1 MSKVKLTGKLLSIQ
15 LGRENTQIALIQKGA
30 APLHTISVPTPA
42 GAVEDG
48 VIRDQEGII
57 AMLKGA
63 LRAPEFRG
71 VRQAVFCLCSS
82 QIISQT
88 VTTPDLPAARLEK
101 LLQANVDVYF
111 PVDMR
116 NYRLLWQ
123 VIGPNPKSESGAAEL
138 QVQLWAAPQEL
149 LAGYYPV
156 ANACG
161 LAVAALDYCGRS
173 IAAAVGASFTRPVK
187 HGRSP
192 EKKKLTLTTEITF
205 RKKPK
210 ETVEEPSPAPG
221 APRQNPDTSV
231 HLVLEPDMMLMSF
244 VQEGQV
250 KMQQYIRCGQRPAD
264 QFSDLS
270 MSLEYF
276 RSLDMGRG
284 SQIRGVLSG
293 TLASDEAFTAEL
305 ADMLGISLSLLET
318 AYDPMYAL
326 CVGAAATG
334 MDFGNAALNHL
345 RKKPGRVATFLQT
358 QLWQYLLIAVG
369 GGVLAMSI
377 MSLMSD
383 RTIWQAEI
391 DALESDRQVLAIQ
404 AQQAGQYADKYEKY
418 SNIYNNYSSDWDT
431 IFGSLH
437 TNNDNL
443 VLVLNELESI
453 LPADASVLN
462 MSISEDGIQ
471 VDFACVDK
479 EQAAY
484 LIQAL
489 RALEY
494 ADLAYVS
501 NLTGGGGGAYEAP
514 PTEGSYTLYGE
525 ASSQNDPLKDMV
537 AAELTKEELIGL
549 AGSMT
554 DDDIR
559 VLESCYGKPAPALHS
574 SYASLMQNRDKKAL
588 FDQRAAALEEMLS
601 TNPFAAKLFTELVK
615 ADYERAGDGK
625 AVLFWTISDDIFDLN
640 EQGLLTE
647 ETLRNP
653 SKLRQN
659 MDLLLGILI
668 QDEKHLSD
676 TEKLIC
682 YRSSGTSKQDE
693 LLNEKHQKLEAWYV
707 YYLEVELGV
716 QQEQQLPYLN
726 VDAIIADLLDDGYL
740 DTNSNPS
747 DNTDSTKLDGKLNNL
762 VSEDAHNM
770 MAELGTE
777 EGMAKLVDKYVQ
789 NGGKTGYDYV
799 DRLITNYF
807 TTGTTG
813 NDLIDDQIAKTFES
827 GLLDKTVQGLVDDYF
842 KNGTTK
848 NDLFDAKLDAYFA
861 SGDSGNRYID
871 NIIDDYLESTALENV
886 MADLMEKYLTS
897 GNSGNPKLNPLLQD
911 YLDYEIRTSGN
922 SDLDKLFLRSLKTS
936 KVTTAIKS
944 MLNKYKSSKESG
956 STVMNKIINCYNS
969 NGTTGN
975 AYLNTLCRDV
985 LGNPTSAPSI
995 APNEELTVEMLDR
1008 YMSSGK
1014 TGNEQY
1020 DELVSRFFRD
1030 GSSGDGATDTI
1041 IEDYISN
1048 KANENKLNQKFA
1060 LYLKTGSCGNDH
1072 INAAFDNYLNN
1083 SNCKNKLLTLAV
1095 RECLESEDAEQAI
1108 NEALKAYSSDGKC
1121 QNAALSKQFDK
1132 YVQYGET
1139 DHPQLDWIIEDYM
1152 DGLIT
1157 EDNLPDLMDDYLKNN
1172 TSGNV
1177 LVDAMFDDYLTV
1189 GSTGNKALD
1198 RMIDEFLDTDE
1209 GKRIIDDAVNRFM
1222 NSFGTTT
1229 GNKTLDRVALNHF
1242 SGSSHVCGNKKLC
1255 VMFDEYYNNY
1265 NGGGNQGGETPDPII
1280 PIIPGGPTEDTR
1292 IKFSVQLTYKE
1303 ELKLVEQDR
1312 EGLNKDDKIEKLEV
1326 DN

>member
-1 MSKVKLTGKLLSIQ
+1 MSKVKLTGKLLAIQ

-63 LRAPEFRG
+63 LRTPEFRG
-71 VRQAVFCLCSS
+71 VRQVVFSLCSS

-123 VIGPNPKSESGAAEL
+123 IIGPNPKSESGAAEL

-161 LAVAALDYCGRS
+161 LSVAALDYCGRS

-187 HGRSP
+187 QGRSP

-221 APRQNPDTSV
+221 TPRQNPDTSV

-305 ADMLGISLSLLET
+305 ADMLGISVSRLET

-369 GGVLAMSI
+369 GGVLAMSV
-377 MSLMSD
+377 MSLLSD

-404 AQQAGQYADKYEKY
+404 AQQAGQYADKYDKY

-514 PTEGSYTLYGE
+514 PTEGSYTLYAD

-537 AAELTKEELIGL
+537 ASELTKEELIGL
-549 AGSMT
+549 AGSLT

-559 VLESCYGKPAPALHS
+559 VLENCYGKPAPALHS
-574 SYASLMQNRDKKAL
+574 SFASLMQNRDKKAL
-588 FDQRAAALEEMLS
+588 FNQRAAALEEMLT

-682 YRSSGTSKQDE
+682 YRSSGTSAQDA

-716 QQEQQLPYLN
+716 QQEQQLPYLD

-740 DTNSNPS
+740 DTNNNPS
-747 DNTDSTKLDGKLNNL
+747 DNTNSAKLDGKLNNL
-762 VSEDAHNM
+762 VSPEAHNM

-807 TTGTTG
+807 TTGSTG
-813 NDLIDDQIAKTFES
+813 NDLVDDQIAKTFES
-827 GLLDKTVQGLVDDYF
+827 GLLDKPVQGLVDDYF

-848 NDLFDAKLDAYFA
+848 NDLFDAKLEAYFA
-861 SGDSGNRYID
+861 TGDSGNRHINAIVDAYMD
-871 NIIDDYLESTALENV
+871 SKELESV
-886 MADLMEKYLTS
+886 MAGLMDKYLSTGAS
-897 GNSGNPKLNPLLQD
+897 GNSKLDPRLQSYFD
-911 YLDYEIRTSGN
+911 YDARTSGN
-922 SDLDKLFLRSLKTS
+922 ADLDKLFLRSLQTS
-936 KVTTAIKS
+936 KVTGSIDI
-944 MLNKYKSSKESG
+944 MLKKYKDTKASG
-956 STVMNKIINCYNS
+956 STVMDALIERYNTK
-969 NGTTGN
+969 GTTGN
-975 AYLNTLCRDV
+975 SYLDKRCRATL
-985 LGNPTSAPSI
+985 GSPTSAPAT
-995 APNEELTVEMLDR
+995 APTTALTTAMLDS
-1008 YMSSGK
+1008 YMASGD
-1014 TGNEQY
+1014 TGNATLNTMV
-1020 DELVSRFFRD
+1020 DKFFTTGD
-1030 GSSGDGATDTI
+1030 SGDGGTNTI
-1041 IEDYISN
+1041 IEEYLS
-1048 KANENKLNQKFA
+1048 AAENEKTLDRKFA
-1060 LYLKTGSCGNDH
+1060 LYLKNGTCDISALDT
-1072 INAAFDNYLNN
+1072 AFTNYLGKRETGNRVLNVALRESLERDAVVEAVELALDDYAPDGKTKN
-1083 SNCKNKLLTLAV
+1083 SNLGA
-1095 RECLESEDAEQAI
+1095 
-1108 NEALKAYSSDGKC
+1108 
-1121 QNAALSKQFDK
+1121 QFDLYRK
-1132 YVQYGET
+1132 YGET

-1152 DGLIT
+1152 DGLIA
-1157 EDNLPDLMDDYLKNN
+1157 EDNLPKLMDAYLKNN
-1172 TSGNV
+1172 TSGNIF
-1177 LVDAMFDDYLTV
+1177 VDTLFENYLRTGSCGDTSLDRMFDEFLKSDEGRQMMDDAFNRFTKYY
-1189 GSTGNKALD
+1189 STGNDVLD
-1198 RMIDEFLDTDE
+1198 DLAQ
-1209 GKRIIDDAVNRFM
+1209 KYY
-1222 NSFGTTT
+1222 
-1229 GNKTLDRVALNHF
+1229 F
-1242 SGSSHVCGNKKLC
+1242 SNPHTCGNPKLD
-1255 VMFDEYYNNY
+1255 VFFDEYFNQYT
-1265 NGGGNQGGETPDPII
+1265 GGGNQGGENPDPII

-1312 EGLNKDDKIEKLEV
+1312 EGLNEDDKIEKLEV